1 MGASRPPGRGR
12 SAQGWRPT
20 GRSPPWPVKRTA
32 RGYRGAGGAS
42 AVAPVALRPR
52 LAALPS
58 PAPAP
63 CLSSSSPAS
72 PELGDLSSSA
82 QRTGLLAAAVAYA
95 SWGVF
100 PLYFRALA
108 GVPATVILAHRI
120 CWSVTLLGGVLLI
133 QRGFGQLPA
142 ARAHGGRLLAST
154 LLLSANWLTY
164 IWAVETGQVLEASLG
179 YFITPLVSVA
189 LGVLVL
195 GERLRPIQV
204 AAVGL
209 AAAGVL
215 VPVIMAGRT
224 PWIALGL
231 AASFGTYGLLRKGL
245 PLPAIPALFVETAL
259 MAPVALGWL
268 LWRGGQGQ
276 PAWGLDGHQDLLLVG
291 TGLITTA
298 PLLLFAVGARR
309 LPLTTMGMLQ
319 YLSPIGQLL
328 VALLAFGEPMTG
340 DRALTFGCT
349 WAALALVS
357 ADALRRRGRR

>member
-1 MGASRPPGRGR
+1 M
-12 SAQGWRPT
+12 
-20 GRSPPWPVKRTA
+20 
-32 RGYRGAGGAS
+32 
-42 AVAPVALRPR
+42 RPR

-63 CLSSSSPAS
+63 DLSASSPAS
-72 PELGDLSSSA
+72 PELGGTPASVA
-82 QRTGLLAAAVAYA
+82 RTGLLAAAVAYA

-120 CWSVTLLGGVLLI
+120 CWSVLLLGGVLLLR
-133 QRGFGQLPA
+133 RGFGELHA
-142 ARAHGGRLLAST
+142 ARAHAGRLLATT

-189 LGVLVL
+189 LGMAVL
-195 GERLRPIQV
+195 GERLRPVQV

-209 AAAGVL
+209 AALGVL
-215 VPVIMAGRT
+215 VPVLLASRP

-259 MAPVALGWL
+259 MAPAAVGWL
-268 LWRGGQGQ
+268 LWRVGQGQ
-276 PAWGLDGHQDLLLVG
+276 PAWGLDGHQDALLVG

-319 YLSPIGQLL
+319 YLSPVGQLL
-328 VALLAFGEPMTG
+328 VALLAFGEPLSG
-340 DRALTFGCT
+340 SLALTFGCT
-349 WAALALVS
+349 WAGLLLVTG
-357 ADALRRRGRR
+357 DALRRRGRQPRFQG